1 MECNSRARARE
12 ACGHG
17 QVLLTLLKV
26 RGLRTLLP
34 PACTHLY
41 PGGQMSAANL
51 SSTPQPTPGPAR
63 PCPPQHDP
71 TADRPKTRM
80 RAPRRT

>member
-34 PACTHLY
+34 PACALRLV
-41 PGGQMSAANL
+41 GDRGR
-51 SSTPQPTPGPAR
+51 PTDER
-63 PCPPQHDP
+63 SESV
-71 TADRPKTRM
+71 
-80 RAPRRT
+80 

>member
-17 QVLLTLLKV
+17 DQLLTLLKFSQV

-34 PACTHLY
+34 PALADPLPACARLY
-41 PGGQMSAANL
+41 PG
-51 SSTPQPTPGPAR
+51 PTDER
-63 PCPPQHDP
+63 SESV
-71 TADRPKTRM
+71 
-80 RAPRRT
+80 

>member
-17 QVLLTLLKV
+17 QVLLTLLKFSQV

-34 PACTHLY
+34 LPVLCVW
-41 PGGQMSAANL
+41 
-51 SSTPQPTPGPAR
+51 
-63 PCPPQHDP
+63 
-71 TADRPKTRM
+71 
-80 RAPRRT
+80 

>member
-34 PACTHLY
+34 PALADPLPACTYLY
-41 PGGQMSAANL
+41 PG
-51 SSTPQPTPGPAR
+51 PTDER
-63 PCPPQHDP
+63 SESV
-71 TADRPKTRM
+71 
-80 RAPRRT
+80 

>member
-17 QVLLTLLKV
+17 DQLLTLLKFAQV

-34 PACTHLY
+34 PACALRLV
-41 PGGQMSAANL
+41 GDSGR
-51 SSTPQPTPGPAR
+51 PTDER
-63 PCPPQHDP
+63 SESV
-71 TADRPKTRM
+71 
-80 RAPRRT
+80 